1 MTAAVARLATDHDH
15 RLVDGYARYCQN
27 LIDAGMMS
35 DRARRDRLRLAR
47 QFLDQHPDLDGWM
60 ARPLP
65 ARVRDLDRVK
75 AWPLLTY
82 AILTRRLV
90 VDLDL
95 LLVKDLGDFGHATE
109 RLNADDYRAG
119 REIAVRLGWS
129 RRWTYDVLHECL
141 PLLLAWTG
149 RSMRTLLGEDL
160 DRFEAEL
167 HASLVVSVSSRR
179 AYQARLFGLRQ
190 LLFEARIIDTPP
202 TRRRTAAS
210 FADRLAAV
218 AAPEIARVMLRYLE
232 ARSAVLRPST
242 VSSLCDALAVFG
254 EYLAEQHPEVTSLR
268 QLDRGHIEGFL
279 AANATRRWRGRLAR
293 DQQVS
298 PTVVHAA
305 ILDGPELPRRHH
317 RLGLGRTTAP
327 AADLRRRRSPAA
339 AAAAPRSGAG
349 RRRPADGRRRR
360 AEGPVRPLRADPA
373 PRRRPAARR
382 TARPRTRQ
390 RRRLRPGRHLAEGA
404 ARQTR
409 HRTVGAA
416 RPRHP
421 RRPRRLGRPSAASNA
436 PTRTPAPAELTD
448 FLFSE
453 RGQRLG
459 PWRIRSGLDQA
470 VAAAGLTG
478 ADGQAPARRP
488 APTAA
493 HLRHH
498 PGQRRDEPAS
508 PDGPPRPRHR
518 RDDPALRHPRLT
530 HPARRL
536 RRSDRQSPTP
546 TARSSSTT
554 GPVLPSKVDWLR
566 GEMLKTRVAHGYCS
580 RHLAADA
587 CPYANIC
594 EHCDNYMPAP
604 EFAPALQDQLADVAN
619 PARRR
624 RTTRLDQR
632 EQPTRTAHRTPPNPP
647 RPHQLQLRHAD
658 APA

>member
-149 RSMRTLLGEDL
+149 KSMRTLLVEDL
-160 DRFEAEL
+160 DRFEGEL

-210 FADRLAAV
+210 FAERLEPI
-218 AAPEIARVMLRYLE
+218 AAPEIARVMLRYLQ

-242 VSSLCDALAVFG
+242 VSSLCDALVVFG
-254 EYLAEQHPEVTSLR
+254 EYLAEHHRDVTSLR

-298 PTVVHAA
+298 LTVVHA
-305 ILDGPELPRRHH
+305 ILAVRNFLDDITAWGWAERPHRQLIFAADVPRLPRPLPRALAPGEDAQLMAAVAELKDPFARCGLTLLRGAGL
-317 RLGLGRTTAP
+317 RLGELLDLELGSVADYGP
-327 AADLRRRRSPAA
+327 AGTWLKVPLGKLGTERSVPLDPDTLAA
-339 AAAAPRSGAG
+339 LDDWATVRGQQ
-349 RRRPADGRRRR
+349 R
-360 AEGPVRPLRADPA
+360 AHPH
-373 PRRRPAARR
+373 
-382 TARPRTRQ
+382 PRT
-390 RRRLRPGRHLAEGA
+390 GR
-404 ARQTR
+404 
-409 HRTVGAA
+409 V
-416 RPRHP
+416 
-421 RRPRRLGRPSAASNA
+421 
-436 PTRTPAPAELTD
+436 TD

-459 PWRIRSGLDQA
+459 PWRIRSGLDRA
-470 VAAAGLTG
+470 VAAAGLSG
-478 ADGQAPARRP
+478 ADGEALRVVPHQ
-488 APTAA
+488 
-493 HLRHH
+493 LRHTYATTLVNAGMSLQALMALLGH
-498 PGQRRDEPAS
+498 VTAEMTLRYATLAS
-508 PDGPPRPRHR
+508 PTLRAAYDEAIGKARPRL
-518 RDDPALRHPRLT
+518 PLIVN
-530 HPARRL
+530 
-536 RRSDRQSPTP
+536 DR
-546 TARSSSTT
+546 
-554 GPVLPSKVDWLR
+554 PVLPSKAEWLR

-580 RHLAADA
+580 RHLAAEA

-604 EFAPALQDQLADVAN
+604 EFAPVLQDQLADVETLRDDAEL
-619 PARRR
+619 RGWTSESSRHEHLIE
-624 RTTRLDQR
+624 RLQTHLGR
-632 EQPTRTAHRTPPNPP
+632 INCN
-647 RPHQLQLRHAD
+647 
-658 APA
+658 

>member
-1 MTAAVARLATDHDH
+1 VTATVARLGTDHDH

-27 LIDAGMMS
+27 LIDAGVMS

-47 QFLDQHPDLDGWM
+47 QFLDQHHDLDGWM

-65 ARVRDLDRVK
+65 ARLRDLDRVK

-82 AILTRRLV
+82 AILTGRLV

-109 RLNADDYRAG
+109 RFHADDYRAG
-119 REIAVRLGWS
+119 REIAARLGWS

-149 RSMRTLLGEDL
+149 KSMRTLLAEDL

-167 HASLVVSVSSRR
+167 QTSLVVSVSSRR

-190 LLFEARIIDTPP
+190 LLFEARIIDSPP

-210 FADRLAAV
+210 FAERLEPI
-218 AAPEIARVMLRYLE
+218 AAPEIARVMLRYLQ

-254 EYLAEQHPEVTSLR
+254 EYLAEHHRDVTSLR

-305 ILDGPELPRRHH
+305 VLAVRNFLDDITAWGWAERPDRQLIFAADVPRLPRPLPRALAPGEDAHLMAAVAELKDPFARCGLTLLRGAGL
-317 RLGLGRTTAP
+317 RLGELLDLELGSIVDYGP
-327 AADLRRRRSPAA
+327 AGTWLKVPLGKLGTERSVPLDPDTLAA
-339 AAAAPRSGAG
+339 LDDWATVRGQQ
-349 RRRPADGRRRR
+349 R
-360 AEGPVRPLRADPA
+360 AHPH
-373 PRRRPAARR
+373 
-382 TARPRTRQ
+382 PRTGQ
-390 RRRLRPGRHLAEGA
+390 
-404 ARQTR
+404 
-409 HRTVGAA
+409 V
-416 RPRHP
+416 
-421 RRPRRLGRPSAASNA
+421 
-436 PTRTPAPAELTD
+436 TD

-459 PWRIRSGLDQA
+459 PWRIRSGLDRA

-478 ADGQAPARRP
+478 ADGQPLRVVP
-488 APTAA
+488 
-493 HLRHH
+493 HQLRHTYATTLVNAGMSLQALMALLGH
-498 PGQRRDEPAS
+498 VTAEMTLRYATLAS
-508 PDGPPRPRHR
+508 PSLRAAYDEAIGKARPRL
-518 RDDPALRHPRLT
+518 PLIVN
-530 HPARRL
+530 
-536 RRSDRQSPTP
+536 DR
-546 TARSSSTT
+546 
-554 GPVLPSKVDWLR
+554 PVLPSKAEWLR

-580 RHLAADA
+580 RHLAAEA

-604 EFAPALQDQLADVAN
+604 EFAPVLQDQLADVQTLRDDAN
-619 PARRR
+619 LRGWTSETSRHEHLIE
-624 RTTRLDQR
+624 RLQTHLGR
-632 EQPTRTAHRTPPNPP
+632 IN
-647 RPHQLQLRHAD
+647 
-658 APA
+658 

>member
-65 ARVRDLDRVK
+65 ARLRDLDRVK

-109 RLNADDYRAG
+109 RLHADDYRAG

-149 RSMRTLLGEDL
+149 KSMRTLLVEDL
-160 DRFEAEL
+160 DRFEGEL

-210 FADRLAAV
+210 FAERLEPI
-218 AAPEIARVMLRYLE
+218 AAPEIARVMLRYLQ

-242 VSSLCDALAVFG
+242 VSSLCDALVVFG
-254 EYLAEQHPEVTSLR
+254 EYLAEHHRDVTSLR

-298 PTVVHAA
+298 LTVVHAA
-305 ILDGPELPRRHH
+305 ILAVRNFLDDITAWGWAERPHRQLIFAADVPRLPRPLPRALAPGEDAQLMAAVAELKDPFARCGLTLLRGAGL
-317 RLGLGRTTAP
+317 RLGELLDLELGSVADYGP
-327 AADLRRRRSPAA
+327 AGTWLKVPLGKLGTERSVPLDPDTLAA
-339 AAAAPRSGAG
+339 LDDWATVRGQQ
-349 RRRPADGRRRR
+349 R
-360 AEGPVRPLRADPA
+360 AHPH
-373 PRRRPAARR
+373 
-382 TARPRTRQ
+382 PRT
-390 RRRLRPGRHLAEGA
+390 GR
-404 ARQTR
+404 
-409 HRTVGAA
+409 V
-416 RPRHP
+416 
-421 RRPRRLGRPSAASNA
+421 
-436 PTRTPAPAELTD
+436 TD

-459 PWRIRSGLDQA
+459 PWRIRSGLDRA
-470 VAAAGLTG
+470 VAAAGLSG
-478 ADGQAPARRP
+478 ADGAGPARRA

-498 PGQRRDEPAS
+498 TGQRRDEPAS

-530 HPARRL
+530 DPARRL
-536 RRSDRQSPTP
+536 RRGDRQSPTP
-546 TARSSSTT
+546 TPADRQRQAGAAVQGRMAPRRDAENPSGPRLLQPPPRRRSLPLRQHLRTLRQLHAR
-554 GPVLPSKVDWLR
+554 
-566 GEMLKTRVAHGYCS
+566 TRVRTRTPRSTCRRPNS
-580 RHLAADA
+580 
-587 CPYANIC
+587 
-594 EHCDNYMPAP
+594 
-604 EFAPALQDQLADVAN
+604 
-619 PARRR
+619 ARRR
-624 RTTRLDQR
+624 RTARLDQR
-632 EQPTRTAHRTPPNPP
+632 EQPTRTSHRTPPNPP
-647 RPHQLQLRHAD
+647 RPNQLQLRHAD
-658 APA
+658 EQA